1 MSITSGGVP
10 SSAHLAA
17 ELDTLDNNVY
27 GFMHNTFDLESL
39 AGSFAQLG
47 WAARR
52 SASDEYEITC
62 SWCRLNLFNSGG
74 MPKFAGVVEPTRV
87 DDLADVFRS
96 LDVDYEIELYDVEG
110 ELVRT
115 LLP

>member
-1 MSITSGGVP
+1 MSITSGGTS

-17 ELDTLDNNVY
+17 ELDTLDTNVY
-27 GFMHNTFDLESL
+27 GFMHNTSDLESL
-39 AGSFAQLG
+39 GRSFAQLG

-52 SASDEYEITC
+52 SASGEYEITC
-62 SWCRLNLFNSGG
+62 SWCQLNLFDSGG

-87 DDLADVFRS
+87 DDLADVFHS
-96 LDVDYEIELYDVEG
+96 FGVDYEIELYDVEG